1 MVIAA
6 RSAALVCIKLRDY
19 RLQCG
24 GTGHLWGRFG
34 LLGTKY
40 LWLII
45 CLTLSAGSYQ
55 VSARAVG
62 NTAANTSNER

>member
-6 RSAALVCIKLRDY
+6 RSATLVWIKLRDY

-24 GTGHLWGRFG
+24 GTEHLWRRFG
-34 LLGTKY
+34 LLSTKY

-45 CLTLSAGSYQ
+45 CLTLSVGSYQ

-62 NTAANTSNER
+62 NTAANTPNDR